1 MIEMMDVFKI
11 AGISLALMYINQILK
26 QAGAE
31 VAGNAISIVGFITVA
46 LIVVERI
53 IEFFEVVETIFM
65 F

>member
-1 MIEMMDVFKI
+1 MIELMDVFKI

-31 VAGNAISIVGFITVA
+31 VAGNAISIVGFITIA
-46 LIVVERI
+46 LIVLERI
-53 IEFFEVVETIFM
+53 INFFEVVETIFM